1 MSPLRA
7 HVLPIL
13 GHRRIS
19 DIHQNDIKKA
29 LSKVWRSKPPTASK
43 AIMRL
48 SIIFRQ
54 AQLMGLNVDPFTAEA
69 AKHMLGD
76 VRHQVTPVAATP
88 WQQIPELYRR
98 LDGNSAAT
106 MAIRFQIL
114 TAVRSA
120 PGAHAEMV
128 KLRDRR

>member
-1 MSPLRA
+1 
-7 HVLPIL
+7 
-13 GHRRIS
+13 
-19 DIHQNDIKKA
+19 
-29 LSKVWRSKPPTASK
+29 
-43 AIMRL
+43 
-48 SIIFRQ
+48 
-54 AQLMGLNVDPFTAEA
+54 
-69 AKHMLGD
+69 MLGD